1 MEALRRGDPIVSR
14 TVELA
19 ARLARV
25 ESQNLAGE
33 AASAGL
39 FWSRAS
45 GSRVTDCEGC
55 EFLDFTSAF
64 GVASIGHSHPALIDA
79 LHQATQTLLAG
90 LGDVHPNEAKVELL
104 EALTAQ
110 YPGGVAAKGVL
121 GLSGSDAIEVAI
133 KTARLATG
141 RKKILAFEGAYHGL
155 SLGALRSTFEARF
168 VEPFDVADRAVFVPY
183 GDLAGARRALA
194 SDGDIGLVL
203 VEPILGRGG
212 IVVPPDDF
220 LPGLSPAAR
229 SAGALLCVDEIYT
242 GCGRTG
248 TFFACGEVIPDLL
261 CVGKA
266 LGGGVPI
273 SACLGRAEVMDA
285 WPLPSGEAIHT
296 QTFLGYPL
304 GCAAALA
311 TLDVILR
318 DDLSARARRI
328 GEIVCRELAPALKE
342 GRWILRGR
350 GALWGL
356 LRDDG
361 APVLEIVRRARDAGL
376 LILPQGP
383 RGEVLA
389 IVPPLVISE
398 GDLAAGL
405 RILLESLEA

>member
-1 MEALRRGDPIVSR
+1 MTRHS
-14 TVELA
+14 ELS

-25 ESQNLAGE
+25 ESRNLAGE
-33 AASAGL
+33 AEAAGL
-39 FWSRAS
+39 FWSRAA
-45 GSRVTDCEGC
+45 GSRVTDAQGRVY
-55 EFLDFTSAF
+55 LDFTSAF
-64 GVASIGHSHPALIDA
+64 GVAAIGHSHPALIDA
-79 LHQATQTLLAG
+79 LHQSAQTLLAG

-104 EALTAQ
+104 EALAAL
-110 YPGGVAAKGVL
+110 YPGGVPAKGVL
-121 GLSGSDAIEVAI
+121 GLSGSDAIEIAQ

-141 RKKILAFEGAYHGL
+141 RGGILAFEGAYHGL
-155 SLGALRSTFEARF
+155 SLGALRVTHETRF
-168 VEPFDVADRAVFVPY
+168 SDPFDVADRAVFVPY
-183 GDLAGARRALA
+183 GDLAAARRALA
-194 SDGDIGLVL
+194 AGGIGLVL

-220 LPGLSPAAR
+220 LPGLSAAAR
-229 SAGALLCVDEIYT
+229 AAGALLCVDEVYT

-248 TFFACGEVIPDLL
+248 SFFACGETIPDLL

-285 WPLPSGEAIHT
+285 WPRAEGEAIHT

-328 GEIVCRELAPALKE
+328 GEIVLRELAPATDPASEKA
-342 GRWILRGR
+342 RWILRGR

-356 LRDDG
+356 LRADNS
-361 APVLEIVRRARDAGL
+361 PVLDVVARAREAGL

-389 IVPPLVISE
+389 IVPPLTISE
-398 GDLAAGL
+398 ADLIAGL
-405 RILLESLEA
+405 RILFDSLDA